1 MRIVHINRSDS
12 TGGAAVAAMRIVK
25 ALNEYNIDAKLL
37 VAEKKSDSNYVESIC
52 NSFMGKAKLF
62 YHFIKD
68 VAYFSPHEKNR
79 NTRFAFSAAKSGFDI
94 SNHPLVKNADIIH
107 LHWINQGF
115 ISTDNLNKL
124 FKLGKPVVWTLHD
137 MWTFTGGCHYS
148 GTCNH
153 FEQQCGHC
161 PFLNDAS
168 ADDISHQQYLEKTSL
183 YKNANLHI
191 VTCSNWLAQ
200 NAQKASLLLGKKI
213 HSIPNPI
220 ETDLY
225 NPRSKA
231 EAREKLGLPKE
242 RKIILF
248 GAANVSDP
256 RKGMKHLIFTL
267 NHLAKSVNRDDIELL
282 IFGKA
287 PKFLTDKFPFHVRL
301 LNYVKSKETLIDL
314 YNAADAFV
322 LPSLED
328 NLPNTVMEALACGLP
343 VAAFRIGGVPEMVTH
358 GACGYLSTPG
368 DSIGLADG
376 IKQLLY
382 NDQSASFRLNA
393 REKVEQCYAPQLIA
407 NKYVELYKS
416 LL

>member
-1 MRIVHINRSDS
+1 MLFRS
-12 TGGAAVAAMRIVK
+12 
-25 ALNEYNIDAKLL
+25 
-37 VAEKKSDSNYVESIC
+37 
-52 NSFMGKAKLF
+52 
-62 YHFIKD
+62 
-68 VAYFSPHEKNR
+68 
-79 NTRFAFSAAKSGFDI
+79 
-94 SNHPLVKNADIIH
+94 
-107 LHWINQGF
+107 
-115 ISTDNLNKL
+115 
-124 FKLGKPVVWTLHD
+124 
-137 MWTFTGGCHYS
+137 
-148 GTCNH
+148 
-153 FEQQCGHC
+153 
-161 PFLNDAS
+161 
-168 ADDISHQQYLEKTSL
+168 
-183 YKNANLHI
+183 
-191 VTCSNWLAQ
+191 
-200 NAQKASLLLGKKI
+200 
-213 HSIPNPI
+213 
-220 ETDLY
+220 
-225 NPRSKA
+225 
-231 EAREKLGLPKE
+231 
-242 RKIILF
+242 
-248 GAANVSDP
+248 
-256 RKGMKHLIFTL
+256 
-267 NHLAKSVNRDDIELL
+267 NRDDIELL